1 MSKMIGLLFTATF
14 LLLGASELQ
23 HVMFSKY
30 KPVEAYEVRPGILMI
45 PTFSANGQLCEI
57 GLEKLHYT
65 PDDIILSSELPRDEI
80 NQIIDE
86 LAPVKERG
94 SKPTNL
100 IEQGSL
106 GIQGNALDEDEEY
119 ENVSIRIYSEA
130 SPASSQRQI
139 VASDVAATITWKHQE
154 CK

>member
-1 MSKMIGLLFTATF
+1 MTKMMGLVFTITF

-30 KPVEAYEVRPGILMI
+30 KPVEAYEVRPGILMM
-45 PTFSANGQLCEI
+45 PTFSADGQLCEV
-57 GLEKLHYT
+57 GLERRHYT
-65 PDDIILSSELPRDEI
+65 PDKITLSSELSRDEI
-80 NQIIDE
+80 HQIVDE

-94 SKPTNL
+94 SRPANL

-130 SPASSQRQI
+130 SHTSSQHEI
-139 VASDVAATITWKHQE
+139 VASDVVATITWKHPACE
-154 CK
+154 